1 MGCQTMSD
9 NPRVMFLIRSLERGG
24 AERQLVVLA
33 AGLHREGWPVTV
45 VCFYAGGSF
54 QRELEQAGVPVID
67 LAKHGRWD
75 VFGFLWRLFG
85 VFRKVRPDLVHG
97 YLPVPNL
104 LALLSRLVRPGTR
117 VLWGVRASYMD
128 LSRYDRLSRAAF
140 WLQCRLARYVDL
152 IIANSAAGME
162 YHVAHGFP
170 QPAMRVIPNGIDTTR
185 FRYDAAGRE
194 RLRRDWGVP
203 ESAVLVGQIGRLD
216 PMKGHPTFLRAAAR
230 LALIDPNWRFVC
242 VGDGASDYRAE
253 LERQATELGLGSRL
267 IWAGA
272 RNDMSAVYSALD
284 VFVSS
289 SYGEGFPNAVAEAM
303 ACGRSCVV
311 TDVGDSAA
319 IVGSL
324 GEVVEADDPL
334 SLSHGVERAHQRMA
348 KDGLVL
354 EQELRARI
362 KSHYNIANL
371 VHATGIALRSVS
383 SASPS
388 NDALS

>member
-1 MGCQTMSD
+1 MSD
-9 NPRVMFLIRSLERGG
+9 NPRVMFPIRSLERGG

-45 VCFYAGGSF
+45 VCFYAGSPF
-54 QRELEQAGVPVID
+54 RRELEQAGVPVID

-85 VFRKVRPDLVHG
+85 VFREVRPDLVHG
-97 YLPVPNL
+97 YLPVSNL
-104 LALLSRLVRPGTR
+104 LALLSRLARPGTR
-117 VLWGVRASYMD
+117 ILWGVRASNVDM
-128 LSRYDRLSRAAF
+128 SRYDGVSRAAF

-152 IIANSAAGME
+152 IIANSAAGMA

-170 QPAMRVIPNGIDTTR
+170 QPTMRVIPNGIDTTR
-185 FRYDAAGRE
+185 FRYDATGRE

-324 GEVVEADDPL
+324 GEVVGADDPL

-371 VHATGIALRSVS
+371 VHATEIALRGVS